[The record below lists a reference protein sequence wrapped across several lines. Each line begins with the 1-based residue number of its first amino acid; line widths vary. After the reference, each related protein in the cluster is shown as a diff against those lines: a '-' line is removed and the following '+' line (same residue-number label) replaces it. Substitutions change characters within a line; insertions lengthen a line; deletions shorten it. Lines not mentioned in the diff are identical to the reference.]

1 MKLLKKLPEI
11 ILLVILFSIIAK
23 QSSNADVKDVLASKT
38 NTVFNIEEAKTHFEE
53 AKEINIISID
63 KAEVLNDKGEKIA
76 YMLSTSPI
84 ADKVIGYAGKV
95 PVLIVID
102 NKEEIKAVKLL
113 ANYETPHFIRKIN
126 KKDFFSSWNTMSV
139 NEALG
144 ADVDMVSGASMTT
157 RAVSKGVQLR
167 LAKYLEMVQLESA
180 FPWSKLIAFAAS
192 MFVLVFA
199 LLSFCI
205 PKSFAKKRIFLLI
218 ASVIILGFW
227 QGELISLALMY
238 GWLINGIPVLA
249 KVLMLIMLSLAFVLP
264 LFMNKSF
271 YCAHVCPYGAAQ
283 ELMGK
288 LNKKK
293 FKIPS
298 KLIKCL
304 KYIKMVFFYAI
315 VLAVIL
321 KFEFDLASLEPF
333 SAFLVSVASPMVIV
347 LATVFLIISIFVP
360 KAWCN
365 YFCPTGYL
373 LDVFRKGKI

>member
-1 MKLLKKLPEI
+1 
-11 ILLVILFSIIAK
+11 
-23 QSSNADVKDVLASKT
+23 
-38 NTVFNIEEAKTHFEE
+38 
-53 AKEINIISID
+53 
-63 KAEVLNDKGEKIA
+63 
-76 YMLSTSPI
+76 
-84 ADKVIGYAGKV
+84 
-95 PVLIVID
+95 
-102 NKEEIKAVKLL
+102 
-113 ANYETPHFIRKIN
+113 
-126 KKDFFSSWNTMSV
+126 
-139 NEALG
+139 
-144 ADVDMVSGASMTT
+144 
-157 RAVSKGVQLR
+157 
-167 LAKYLEMVQLESA
+167 
-180 FPWSKLIAFAAS
+180 
-192 MFVLVFA
+192 
-199 LLSFCI
+199 
-205 PKSFAKKRIFLLI
+205 
-218 ASVIILGFW
+218 
-227 QGELISLALMY
+227 MY